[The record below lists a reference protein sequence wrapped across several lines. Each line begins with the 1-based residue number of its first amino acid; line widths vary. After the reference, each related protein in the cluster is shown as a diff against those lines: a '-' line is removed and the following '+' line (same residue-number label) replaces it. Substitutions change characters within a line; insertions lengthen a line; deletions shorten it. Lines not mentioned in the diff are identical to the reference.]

1 MTLCTRKTVP
11 TMLGAIAL
19 ALSLSLVGCGSSTAS
34 NTDAA
39 KTESTEA
46 DSTTTKTETTDKA
59 TDSKDQESADNSAE
73 KASEASR
80 SVIGG
85 VDESAIKDFEA
96 MPKSDGSIN
105 MFDTTELVEN
115 DTEGDAANEE
125 TVTRSNGVDD
135 VITRY
140 NGGITIDIPMNW
152 EQSSTESGGRLFQ
165 CPDYRASIVLASD
178 FKKSGQSYNVE
189 AMAKAIPE
197 QAQKNGVKNI
207 KVVGYDPLYSGNN
220 NYVGGEVM
228 YTCEAN
234 GLTVVIL
241 DRIIESKNYVNLVE
255 VAVAQSDVEAHAR
268 QLQSILDSCKFSTGE
283 AI

>member
-1 MTLCTRKTVP
+1 MTLSTRKTFP

-19 ALSLSLVGCGSSTAS
+19 ALSLSLVGCGSSATS
-34 NTDAA
+34 NTDTA

-46 DSTTTKTETTDKA
+46 DSTATKTETTDKA
-59 TDSKDQESADNSAE
+59 TDSKDVSVDSSAE
-73 KASEASR
+73 EASEASR

-96 MPKSDGSIN
+96 LPKSDDSIN

-115 DTEGDAANEE
+115 DKEE
-125 TVTRSNGVDD
+125 DSAGEESVTRSNGVDD
-135 VITRY
+135 VFTRY
-140 NGGITIDIPMNW
+140 SGGITIDIPMNW
-152 EQSSTESGGRLFQ
+152 EEGSTSSSSSRLFQ
-165 CPDYRASIVLASD
+165 CPDYRASILLSYD

-189 AMAKAIPE
+189 AMVKAIPQ

-207 KVVGYDPLYSGNN
+207 QVVGYEPLYSGNN

-228 YTCEAN
+228 YMCESN
-234 GLTVVIL
+234 GLTVAIL
-241 DRIIESKNYVNLVE
+241 DRLIESKNYINLVE
-255 VAVAQSDVEAHAR
+255 IAVAQSDVEAHAR
-268 QLQSILDSCKFSTGE
+268 QLQSILDSCKFSSGE